1 MIRAY
6 NEWYLSDARR
16 CLANSLD
23 YAVYS
28 LGIGLSEYYDM
39 FIESDVCTRFEKGDP
54 FIVSGKSGVELAL
67 MIVSQYRGEQ
77 DYMERVYHDGKS
89 REYWAGWA
97 LAFHQWYT
105 ACTLRQLNNEIPIE
119 TILDMYDKYHEMDI
133 MHFVDRITEMRRERR
148 LTTYLKKLRE
158 FKGFS
163 QSELAAMTGIPLKT
177 LQHYEQGD
185 KQLNKANVMYV
196 LTLARVLD
204 CNPEVLIES

>member
-1 MIRAY
+1 
-6 NEWYLSDARR
+6 
-16 CLANSLD
+16 
-23 YAVYS
+23 
-28 LGIGLSEYYDM
+28 
-39 FIESDVCTRFEKGDP
+39 
-54 FIVSGKSGVELAL
+54 
-67 MIVSQYRGEQ
+67 
-77 DYMERVYHDGKS
+77 
-89 REYWAGWA
+89 
-97 LAFHQWYT
+97 
-105 ACTLRQLNNEIPIE
+105 
-119 TILDMYDKYHEMDI
+119 
-133 MHFVDRITEMRRERR
+133 MRRERR